1 MGTKK
6 YSPLVRPVSRRDFLK
21 GVTGVG
27 VALGL
32 GGLTGCVVQPVA
44 PAPTQAPVEQ
54 APAETEAE
62 AMPAEEIN
70 LDFIVWSYSVE
81 TVLDNIKLFE
91 EQYPGYTVNLTD
103 YSWTAYRET
112 MVNRFTSNTPTD
124 VAYSGGDWLPEWAK
138 AGWLVPLE
146 DYFPQVKEYESK
158 IVGYALK
165 DMTYDG
171 KLYGLPYYADITS
184 FLYNEKLLNE
194 NGIEKPAESWEELA
208 EQLKFLQ
215 DKGMEAPMALEFAQ
229 AMPTT
234 LENFTAMVFGRG
246 GELFNEDFEVQFND
260 ENSAAWQQLQ
270 WLADQY
276 AANTITLL
284 PHETD
289 VVKAL
294 NTGAHIY
301 TVLYNYNLAELNN
314 SATSPLAGQYKLAL
328 MPGET
333 HETYGF
339 AKFYTMTQM
348 CVDRGPE
355 VMDAAW
361 KFIEYFGGEHE
372 GQYKVAKRWAV
383 EKGLG
388 FGQLP
393 LYDDPDVQESFA
405 QWIDPAM
412 LKEQAQK
419 ARGRNQ
425 TVWYGIWAEFMR
437 LELVRAVSGETTVA
451 EAMQAAAD
459 KAEELKAQFA
469 G

>member
-1 MGTKK
+1 MKK
-6 YSPLVRPVSRRDFLK
+6 KSKFSASQSMDRRTFLK
-21 GVTGVG
+21 GMAGAG
-27 VALGL
+27 MALGL
-32 GGLTGCVVQPVA
+32 GGLAGCTPIAIPAVTPVPAQQATPAAAEPASAA
-44 PAPTQAPVEQ
+44 P
-54 APAETEAE
+54 
-62 AMPAEEIN
+62 IN
-70 LDFIVWSYSVE
+70 LDFTVWSYSVE

-91 EQYPGYTVNLTD
+91 EQYPGVKINLTD
-103 YSWTAYRET
+103 YSWTAYHET
-112 MVNRFTSNTPTD
+112 MVNRFSSNTATD

-138 AGWLVPLE
+138 AGWVVPLE
-146 DYFPQVKEYESK
+146 DYYPKVKEYAPK
-158 IVGYALK
+158 VVGYAVK

-184 FLYNEKLLNE
+184 FLYNEKLLQD
-194 NGIEKPAESWEELA
+194 NGIENPPESWEELA
-208 EQLKFLQ
+208 EQLVFLQ
-215 DKGMEAPMALEFAQ
+215 GKGIDTPMALEFAQ

-234 LENFTAMVFGRG
+234 LENFTAMVFGQG
-246 GELFNEDFEVQFND
+246 GELFNENFDVLFTD
-260 ENSAAWQQLQ
+260 ESSPAWRQLQ

-276 AANTITLL
+276 ASKTITLL

-289 VVKAL
+289 VVKAM
-294 NTGAHIY
+294 NTGAHMF

-314 SATSPLAGQYKLAL
+314 KATSPLAGQYKIAL

-339 AKFYTMTQM
+339 AKFYTMTKM
-348 CVDRGPE
+348 AVDRGQE
-355 VMDAAW
+355 VSDAAW
-361 KFIEYFGGEHE
+361 NFIEYFGGEHE
-372 GQYKVAKRWAV
+372 GLYPVAKRWAV

-393 LYDDPDVQESFA
+393 LYDDPDVQASFA

-437 LELVRAVSGETTVA
+437 VELVRAVSGEISVA
-451 EAMQAAAD
+451 DAMQSAAA
-459 KAEELKAQFA
+459 KAEELKAQFM
-469 G
+469 

>member
-1 MGTKK
+1 MKK
-6 YSPLVRPVSRRDFLK
+6 KSRFSPSQPMDRRTFLK
-21 GVTGVG
+21 GMAGAG
-27 VALGL
+27 MALGL
-32 GGLTGCVVQPVA
+32 GGLAGCAPIAIPAVTPA
-44 PAPTQAPVEQ
+44 PAQQE
-54 APAETEAE
+54 APAAVE
-62 AMPAEEIN
+62 PAAAGPIN

-91 EQYPGYTVNLTD
+91 EQYPGVKINLTD
-103 YSWTAYRET
+103 YSWTAYHET
-112 MVNRFTSNTPTD
+112 MVNRFSSNTATD

-138 AGWLVPLE
+138 AGWVVPLE
-146 DYFPQVKEYESK
+146 DYYPKVKEYAPK
-158 IVGYALK
+158 IVNYAVK

-184 FLYNEKLLNE
+184 FLYNEKLLQD
-194 NGIEKPAESWEELA
+194 NGIENPPESWEELA
-208 EQLKFLQ
+208 DQMAFLQ
-215 DKGMEAPMALEFAQ
+215 DKGIETPMALEFAQ

-234 LENFTAMVFGRG
+234 LENFTAMIFGQG
-246 GELFNEDFEVQFND
+246 GELFNENFDVLFTD
-260 ENSAAWQQLQ
+260 ESSPAWQQLQ

-276 AANTITLL
+276 AAKAITLL

-289 VVKAL
+289 VVKAM
-294 NTGAHIY
+294 NTGAHVF

-314 SATSPLAGQYKLAL
+314 KATSPLAGQYKIAL

-339 AKFYTMTQM
+339 AKFYTMTKM
-348 CVDRGPE
+348 AVDRGQE
-355 VMDAAW
+355 VSDAAW
-361 KFIEYFGGEHE
+361 NFIEYFGGEHE

-393 LYDDPDVQESFA
+393 LYDDPDVQASFA
-405 QWIDPAM
+405 EWIDPLM

-425 TVWYGIWAEFMR
+425 TVWYGIWGEFMR
-437 LELVRAVSGETTVA
+437 VELVRAVSGEISVA
-451 EAMQAAAD
+451 DAMQSAAA
-459 KAEELKAQFA
+459 KAEELKAQFM
-469 G
+469 

>member
-1 MGTKK
+1 MSTKK
-6 YSPLVRPVSRRDFLK
+6 YSPLVRRINRRDFLK
-21 GVTGVG
+21 GMTGAG
-27 VALGL
+27 LALGF
-32 GGLTGCVVQPVA
+32 GGLTGCVVQQSPPA
-44 PAPTQAPVEQ
+44 PAPVEE
-54 APAETEAE
+54 APATTEAE
-62 AMPAEEIN
+62 AMPATEIN
-70 LDFIVWSYSVE
+70 LDFVVWSYSIE
-81 TVLDNIKLFE
+81 TILDNIKLFE
-91 EQYPGYTVNLTD
+91 EQYPGYKVNLTD

-112 MVNRFTSNTPTD
+112 MVNRFTSKTATD

-146 DYFPQVKEYESK
+146 DYFPQVKEYAPK

-184 FLYNEKLLNE
+184 FLYNEKLLTE

-208 EQLKFLQ
+208 DQLKFLQ
-215 DKGMEAPMALEFAQ
+215 DKGMAAPMALEFAQ

-246 GELFNEDFEVQFND
+246 GEFFNEKFDVLFNE

-276 AANTITLL
+276 AAKAITLL

-294 NTGAHIY
+294 NTGSHIY

-314 SATSPLAGQYKLAL
+314 TATSPLAGQYKLAL

-348 CVDRGPE
+348 AVDRGQD

-393 LYDDPDVQESFA
+393 LYDDPDVQKSFA
-405 QWIDPAM
+405 QWIDPVM

-437 LELVRAVSGETTVA
+437 LELVRAVTGETTVA

>member
-1 MGTKK
+1 MKK
-6 YSPLVRPVSRRDFLK
+6 KSKFSSSQPMDRRTFLK
-21 GVTGVG
+21 GMAGAG
-27 VALGL
+27 MALGL
-32 GGLTGCVVQPVA
+32 GGLAGCAPIAIPAVTPA
-44 PAPTQAPVEQ
+44 PAQQE
-54 APAETEAE
+54 APAAVE
-62 AMPAEEIN
+62 PAAAGPIN

-91 EQYPGYTVNLTD
+91 EQYPGVKINLTD
-103 YSWTAYRET
+103 YSWTAYHET
-112 MVNRFTSNTPTD
+112 MVNRFSSNTATD

-138 AGWLVPLE
+138 AGWVVPLE
-146 DYFPQVKEYESK
+146 DYYPKVKEYAPK
-158 IVGYALK
+158 IVNYAVK

-184 FLYNEKLLNE
+184 FLYNEKLLQD
-194 NGIEKPAESWEELA
+194 NGIENPPESWEELA
-208 EQLKFLQ
+208 DQMAFLQ
-215 DKGMEAPMALEFAQ
+215 DKGIETPMALEFAQ

-234 LENFTAMVFGRG
+234 LENFTAMIFGQG
-246 GELFNEDFEVQFND
+246 GELFNENFDVLFTD
-260 ENSAAWQQLQ
+260 ESSPAWQQLQ

-276 AANTITLL
+276 AAKAITLL

-289 VVKAL
+289 VVKAM
-294 NTGAHIY
+294 NTGAHVF

-314 SATSPLAGQYKLAL
+314 KATSPLAGQYKIAL

-339 AKFYTMTQM
+339 AKFYTMTKM
-348 CVDRGPE
+348 AVDRGQE
-355 VMDAAW
+355 VSDAAW
-361 KFIEYFGGEHE
+361 NFIEYFGGEHE

-393 LYDDPDVQESFA
+393 LYDDPDVQASFA
-405 QWIDPAM
+405 EWIDPLM

-425 TVWYGIWAEFMR
+425 TVWYGIWGEFMR
-437 LELVRAVSGETTVA
+437 VELVRAVSGEISVA
-451 EAMQAAAD
+451 DAMQSAAA
-459 KAEELKAQFA
+459 KAEELKAQFM
-469 G
+469 

>member
-1 MGTKK
+1 MKDNK
-6 YSPLVRPVSRRDFLK
+6 HLLPVHRMDRRAFLK
-21 GVTGVG
+21 GMAGAGLALGVG
-27 VALGL
+27 GLAGCTVAIPAA
-32 GGLTGCVVQPVA
+32 TPASA
-44 PAPTQAPVEQ
+44 PADTS
-54 APAETEAE
+54 APAESSSTT
-62 AMPAEEIN
+62 PIN

-81 TVLDNIKLFE
+81 TVLENIKAFE
-91 EQYPGYTVNLTD
+91 ETYPDVKVTLTD
-103 YSWTAYRET
+103 YSWTAYHET
-112 MVNRFTSNTPTD
+112 MVNRFSSNTPTD

-138 AGWLVPLE
+138 AGWVVPLE
-146 DYFPQVKEYESK
+146 DYFPQVKEYAPK
-158 IVGYALK
+158 IVSYAVK

-171 KLYGLPYYADITS
+171 KIYGLPYYADITS
-184 FLYNEKLLNE
+184 FLYNEQLLKD
-194 NGIEKPAESWEELA
+194 NGIDKAPETWEEMA

-215 DKGMEAPMALEFAQ
+215 DKGMETPMALEFAQ

-246 GELFNEDFEVQFND
+246 GELFNENFDVLFND
-260 ENSAAWQQLQ
+260 ESSEAWQQLQ

-276 AANTITLL
+276 QAKAITLL

-294 NTGAHIY
+294 NTGSHIF

-314 SATSPLAGQYKLAL
+314 KATSPLAGQYKLAL
-328 MPGET
+328 MPGQT

-339 AKFYTMTQM
+339 AKFYTMTKM
-348 CVDRGPE
+348 AVDRGQE
-355 VMDAAW
+355 AMDAAW
-361 KFIEYFGGEHE
+361 NFIEYFGGEHE

-393 LYDDPDVQESFA
+393 LYDDADVQASFA

-412 LKEQAQK
+412 LKEQAEK

-425 TVWYGIWAEFMR
+425 TVWYGIWGEFMR
-437 LELVRAVSGETTVA
+437 IELVRAVSGETSVA
-451 EAMQAAAD
+451 EAMEAAAA
-459 KAEELKAQFA
+459 KAEELKAQFS
-469 G
+469 

>member
-1 MGTKK
+1 MSAQKHARQ
-6 YSPLVRPVSRRDFLK
+6 VHRIHRRDFLK
-21 GVTGVG
+21 GVAGAG
-27 VALGL
+27 LALGL
-32 GGLTGCVVQPVA
+32 GGVSGCVVPATQQPAA
-44 PAPTQAPVEQ
+44 PAAPEAAATE
-54 APAETEAE
+54 APAA
-62 AMPAEEIN
+62 AAPIN
-70 LDFIVWSYSVE
+70 LDFVVWSYSIE
-81 TVLDNIKLFE
+81 TILDNIKLFE
-91 EQYPGYTVNLTD
+91 QQYPNVKINLTD
-103 YSWTAYRET
+103 YSWTAYHET
-112 MVNRFTSNTPTD
+112 MVNRFNSKTPTD

-138 AGWLVPLE
+138 AGWVVPLE
-146 DYFPQVKEYESK
+146 DHFPKAKEYASK
-158 IVGYALK
+158 VVGYALK

-184 FLYNEKLLNE
+184 FLYNEKLLTD
-194 NGIEKPAESWEELA
+194 NGVEKPPETWEELA
-208 EQLKFLQ
+208 DQLSFLQ
-215 DKGMEAPMALEFAQ
+215 GKGVETPMALEFAQ
-229 AMPTT
+229 ANPTT

-246 GELFNEDFEVQFND
+246 GEFFNENFDVLFNSEES
-260 ENSAAWQQLQ
+260 EAWQQLQ

-276 AANTITLL
+276 KAKAITVL

-294 NTGAHIY
+294 NTGAHIF

-314 SATSPLAGQYKLAL
+314 KATSPLAGQYKLAL
-328 MPGET
+328 MPGTT

-339 AKFYTMTQM
+339 AKFYTITQM
-348 CVDRGPE
+348 AVDRGQD

-361 KFIEYFGGEHE
+361 NFIEYFGGEHE

-393 LYDDPDVQESFA
+393 LYDDPDVQASFA

-437 LELVRAVSGETTVA
+437 VELVRAVTGETTIA
-451 EAMQAAAD
+451 DAMKAAAD

-469 G
+469 

>member
-1 MGTKK
+1 MSTKK
-6 YSPLVRPVSRRDFLK
+6 YSPLVRRVNRRDFLK
-21 GVTGVG
+21 GMTGAG
-27 VALGL
+27 LALGF
-32 GGLTGCVVQPVA
+32 GGLTGCVVEQA
-44 PAPTQAPVEQ
+44 TPAPAPVEQ

-62 AMPAEEIN
+62 AMPAAEIN

-184 FLYNEKLLNE
+184 FLYNEKLLND

-208 EQLKFLQ
+208 DQLKFLQ
-215 DKGMEAPMALEFAQ
+215 DKGMETPMALEFAQ

-234 LENFTAMVFGRG
+234 LENYTAMVFGRG
-246 GELFNEDFEVQFND
+246 GKLFNEDFEVQFND
-260 ENSAAWQQLQ
+260 ENSPAWQQLQ

-294 NTGAHIY
+294 NTGSHIY

-314 SATSPLAGQYKLAL
+314 TATSPLAGQYKLAL

-348 CVDRGPE
+348 AVDRGQD

-361 KFIEYFGGEHE
+361 KFIEYFGGEHD

-393 LYDDPDVQESFA
+393 LYDDPDVQASFA

>member
-1 MGTKK
+1 MKDNK
-6 YSPLVRPVSRRDFLK
+6 HLLPVHRMDRRAFLK
-21 GVTGVG
+21 GMAGAGLALGVG
-27 VALGL
+27 GL
-32 GGLTGCVVQPVA
+32 AGCTPMVIPAATPA
-44 PAPTQAPVEQ
+44 PAQEA
-54 APAETEAE
+54 APAESSSTT
-62 AMPAEEIN
+62 PIN

-81 TVLDNIKLFE
+81 TVLENIKAFE
-91 EQYPGYTVNLTD
+91 ETYPDVKVTLTD
-103 YSWTAYRET
+103 YSWTAYHET
-112 MVNRFTSNTPTD
+112 MVNRFSSNTPTD

-138 AGWLVPLE
+138 AGWVVPLE
-146 DYFPQVKEYESK
+146 DYFPQVKEYAPK
-158 IVGYALK
+158 IVSYAVK

-171 KLYGLPYYADITS
+171 KIYGLPYYADITS
-184 FLYNEKLLNE
+184 FLYNEQLLKD
-194 NGIEKPAESWEELA
+194 NGIDKAPETWEEMA

-215 DKGMEAPMALEFAQ
+215 DKGMETPMALEFAQ

-246 GELFNEDFEVQFND
+246 GELFNENFDVLFND
-260 ENSAAWQQLQ
+260 ESSEAWQQLQ

-276 AANTITLL
+276 QAKAITLL

-294 NTGAHIY
+294 NTGSHIF

-314 SATSPLAGQYKLAL
+314 KATSPLAGQYKLAL
-328 MPGET
+328 MPGQT

-339 AKFYTMTQM
+339 AKFYTMTKM
-348 CVDRGPE
+348 AVDRGQE
-355 VMDAAW
+355 AMDAAW
-361 KFIEYFGGEHE
+361 NFIEYSGGEYE

-393 LYDDPDVQESFA
+393 LYDDADVQASFA

-412 LKEQAQK
+412 LKEQAEK

-425 TVWYGIWAEFMR
+425 TVWYGIWGEFMR
-437 LELVRAVSGETTVA
+437 IELVRAVSGETSVA
-451 EAMQAAAD
+451 EAMEAAAA
-459 KAEELKAQFA
+459 KAEELKAQFS
-469 G
+469 

>member
-1 MGTKK
+1 MKK
-6 YSPLVRPVSRRDFLK
+6 KSKLSPSQPMDRRTFLK
-21 GVTGVG
+21 GMAGAG
-27 VALGL
+27 MALGL
-32 GGLTGCVVQPVA
+32 GGLAGCAPIAIPAVTPA
-44 PAPTQAPVEQ
+44 PAQQE
-54 APAETEAE
+54 APAAAE
-62 AMPAEEIN
+62 PAAAGPIN

-91 EQYPGYTVNLTD
+91 EQYPGVKVNLTD
-103 YSWTAYRET
+103 YSWTAYHET
-112 MVNRFTSNTPTD
+112 MVNRFSSNTATD

-138 AGWLVPLE
+138 AGWVVPLE
-146 DYFPQVKEYESK
+146 DYYPQVKEYVPK
-158 IVGYALK
+158 IVNYAVK

-184 FLYNEKLLNE
+184 FLYNEKLLQD
-194 NGIEKPAESWEELA
+194 NGIENPPESWEEMA
-208 EQLKFLQ
+208 EQLAFLQ
-215 DKGMEAPMALEFAQ
+215 GKGMQTPMALEFAQ

-246 GELFNEDFEVQFND
+246 GELFNENFDVLFTD
-260 ENSAAWQQLQ
+260 ESSPAWQQLQ

-276 AANTITLL
+276 AAKAITLL

-289 VVKAL
+289 VVKAM
-294 NTGAHIY
+294 NTGAHVF

-314 SATSPLAGQYKLAL
+314 KATSPLAGQYKIAL

-339 AKFYTMTQM
+339 AKFYTMTKM
-348 CVDRGPE
+348 AVDRGQE
-355 VMDAAW
+355 VSDAAW
-361 KFIEYFGGEHE
+361 NFIEYFGGEHE

-393 LYDDPDVQESFA
+393 LYDDPDVQASFA
-405 QWIDPAM
+405 EWIDPLM

-425 TVWYGIWAEFMR
+425 TVWYGIWGEFMR
-437 LELVRAVSGETTVA
+437 VELVRAVSGEISVA
-451 EAMQAAAD
+451 DAMQSAAA
-459 KAEELKAQFA
+459 KAEELKAQFM
-469 G
+469 